1 LYRIQW
7 KSGVA
12 LTQGLPPN
20 PKLQTTISDGVLSNL
35 RRIIQAID
43 LHSRQLARQ
52 HGITTP
58 QLLILKQVQIEAT
71 VTVSQLAKQVSLKQ
85 TTVTDILN
93 RLERKGLVRRRKYST
108 DRRQVWI
115 EETEAGRKLLEAA
128 PSPLQ
133 DTFLKK
139 FEDQETWKQ
148 TMILSSLQLLSSLM
162 VEEEI
167 FSAPILST
175 GVLTDTTD
183 LGSVNVVDEKKDNT
197 SGPVTKT

>member
-1 LYRIQW
+1 MTIHI
-7 KSGVA
+7 SSN
-12 LTQGLPPN
+12 PN
-20 PKLQTTISDGVLSNL
+20 LQTTISDGVLSNL

-58 QLLILKQVQIEAT
+58 QLLILKQVQSEAT

-115 EETEAGRKLLEAA
+115 EETDAGRKLLEAA

-133 DTFLKK
+133 ETFLDK
-139 FEDQETWKQ
+139 FEAQETWKQ

-167 FSAPILST
+167 SSAPILST
-175 GVLTDTTD
+175 GILTDTID
-183 LGSVNVVDEKKDNT
+183 PQPVKKADKQKENT
-197 SGPVTKT
+197 SGSAVKP

>member
-1 LYRIQW
+1 
-7 KSGVA
+7 
-12 LTQGLPPN
+12 LTLDISSN
-20 PKLQTTISDGVLSNL
+20 PKLQTTISDGVLMNL

-58 QLLILKQVQIEAT
+58 QLLILKQVQSEST

-85 TTVTDILN
+85 ATVTDILN

-115 EETEAGRKLLEAA
+115 EETDAGRKLLEAA

-133 DTFLKK
+133 ETFLDK
-139 FEDQETWKQ
+139 FEDQDIWKQ

-162 VEEEI
+162 VEEDI
-167 FSAPILST
+167 VSAPILST
-175 GVLTDTTD
+175 GILTDTID
-183 LGSVNVVDEKKDNT
+183 SEPVKKEDKKKEKN
-197 SGPVTKT
+197 

>member
-1 LYRIQW
+1 MTLDM
-7 KSGVA
+7 
-12 LTQGLPPN
+12 PPK
-20 PKLQTTISDGVLSNL
+20 PHHQTTVSDGVLMNL
-35 RRIIQAID
+35 RQIIQAID

-58 QLLILKQVQIEAT
+58 QLLILKQVQSEST

-85 TTVTDILN
+85 ATVTDILN

-115 EETEAGRKLLEAA
+115 EETDAGRKLLEAA

-133 DTFLKK
+133 ETFLDK
-139 FEDQETWKQ
+139 FEAQEIWKQ

-162 VEEEI
+162 TEEEMA
-167 FSAPILST
+167 SAPILST
-175 GVLTDTTD
+175 GALTNTIDSET
-183 LGSVNVVDEKKDNT
+183 GNKVHKKKDLQ
-197 SGPVTKT
+197 

>member
-1 LYRIQW
+1 MTLDVQ
-7 KSGVA
+7 
-12 LTQGLPPN
+12 PN
-20 PKLQTTISDGVLSNL
+20 PKLQATLSDGVLINL

-58 QLLILKQVQIEAT
+58 QLLILKQVQTEGT

-85 TTVTDILN
+85 ATVTDILN
-93 RLERKGLVRRRKYST
+93 RLERKGLVQRKKGST

-133 DTFLKK
+133 EIFLDK
-139 FEDQETWKQ
+139 FEELEIWKQ
-148 TMILSSLQLLSSLM
+148 TMILSSLQLLSSMM

-167 FSAPILST
+167 SSAPILST
-175 GVLTDTTD
+175 GILTDTND
-183 LGSVNVVDEKKDNT
+183 LGLVNIVNEKKDNT
-197 SGPVTKT
+197 SEPIIKT